1 MRKLVPHE
9 KLNEFIDALGAS
21 AGSMIAVMKQG
32 IEMLNG
38 RIGESEAAITTLSQK
53 IDPLHD
59 LEARITKLESYHQVD
74 EQELGEDTQPV

>member
-9 KLNEFIDALGAS
+9 KLNEFIEALG
-21 AGSMIAVMKQG
+21 GSVGLMIAVINRG
-32 IEMLNG
+32 VEELDG
-38 RIGESEAAITTLSQK
+38 RIGKSEATITTLSQK

-74 EQELGEDTQPV
+74 EQELGEDTQAV

>member
-21 AGSMIAVMKQG
+21 VGSMIANIMQG
-32 IEMLNG
+32 AEMLDG
-38 RIGESEAAITTLSQK
+38 RIGESEATIATLSQK

-74 EQELGEDTQPV
+74 EQELGEDTQAV

>member
-9 KLNEFIDALGAS
+9 KLNEFIDVLGAS
-21 AGSMIAVMKQG
+21 VGSIIADIKRGVEK
-32 IEMLNG
+32 LDG
-38 RIGESEAAITTLSQK
+38 RIVESEATITTLSQK

-74 EQELGEDTQPV
+74 EQELGEDTQAV

>member
-1 MRKLVPHE
+1 MKKLVPHE

-21 AGSMIAVMKQG
+21 VGSMIADIKRGVEK
-32 IEMLNG
+32 LDG
-38 RIGESEAAITTLSQK
+38 RISESEATITTLSQK

-74 EQELGEDTQPV
+74 EQDLGEDTQAV